1 VNPLLL
7 VKLDG
12 RKIILD
18 LDRIISIEESE
29 EADVTV
35 VTIASQDKNIVVHV
49 RESVEQIV
57 QAITT

>member
-1 VNPLLL
+1 MNPLLL

-12 RKIILD
+12 RKIIID

-49 RESVEQIV
+49 RESIEQIV